1 MVVNHVDGLGP
12 VCALELQVLAFLPVS
27 RGDPAVETLLLGASK
42 AEVCSPERHIV
53 VAGCAS
59 PRPRGRLCN
68 AAGACCPVEIVDE
81 LPGHLLFLI
90 EAVVDIENLAKAEDL
105 DLVIHHK
112 AENLLLQFLDT
123 AALVA
128 MLPADVVEAE
138 PEHGL
143 AHVDSQV
150 IRDIPMQ
157 GFRGCPRHE
166 RECALEPKGLR

>member
-12 VCALELQVLAFLPVS
+12 VCVLEPQVLASLPGS
-27 RGDPAVETLLLGASK
+27 REDPAVETLLRGAAE

-59 PRPRGRLCN
+59 PRPQGRLCS
-68 AAGACCPVEIVDE
+68 AAGACCTVEILDE

-90 EAVVDIENLAKAEDL
+90 AVVVDIENLAKAEDL
-105 DLVIHHK
+105 NLVIHHK
-112 AENLLLQFLDT
+112 AENLLLQFPDT

-143 AHVDSQV
+143 AHVDIQV
-150 IRDIPMQ
+150 IRDIPTQ
-157 GFRGCPRHE
+157 GFRGCLRHG
-166 RECALEPKGLR
+166 RGCALEPQRLR

>member
-12 VCALELQVLAFLPVS
+12 VCVLEPHVLASLPGS
-27 RGDPAVETLLLGASK
+27 REDPAVETVLLSTDE

-53 VAGCAS
+53 MAGCGS

-68 AAGACCPVEIVDE
+68 AAGACCTVEILDE
-81 LPGHLLFLI
+81 LPGHFLFLI
-90 EAVVDIENLAKAEDL
+90 AVVVDIENLAKAEDL
-105 DLVIHHK
+105 NLVIHHK
-112 AENLLLQFLDT
+112 AENLLLQFPDT

-128 MLPADVVEAE
+128 VLPADVVEAE

-143 AHVDSQV
+143 AHVDIQV

-157 GFRGCPRHE
+157 GLRGCHRHE
-166 RECALEPKGLR
+166 RECTLEPKELR

>member
-1 MVVNHVDGLGP
+1 MVVNHVDPLGP
-12 VCALELQVLAFLPVS
+12 VWVLEPQVLASLPVS
-27 RGDPAVETLLLGASK
+27 RGDPAVETLLLGAAE

-59 PRPRGRLCN
+59 PRPQGRLCS
-68 AAGACCPVEIVDE
+68 AAGACCPVEMLDE

-112 AENLLLQFLDT
+112 AEILLLQFLDT

-143 AHVDSQV
+143 ARVAIQV
-150 IRDIPMQ
+150 IRDIPTQ
-157 GFRGCPRHE
+157 GFRGCPRHG
-166 RECALEPKGLR
+166 RGCALEPQRLR